1 MSNRDTAARPPPW
14 TGSRARTYTFPELR
28 RRRRAIGAFE
38 RLWIWKDAAVA
49 GRLGRYLE
57 VAENRAPAKFLVAAG
72 VPARVSL
79 KEAGEDEL
87 WAELDRLTPELLAR
101 RARRQAPGPVP
112 EGPSLLELCRELAMR
127 MLAHCNFCAWDC
139 RVDRTIG
146 TKFGACKLARGSRVS
161 TYFHHLGEE
170 LIYRGQAGSGTIF
183 FTSCN
188 MRCAFCQN
196 GDISTDKDNGQAVDS
211 RTLAA
216 MAWILRLEGCHN
228 INWVGGDPTIHLHT
242 IVDAIVLLG
251 QGFSPT
257 REDAARALPAKADRV
272 FSFELDPGA
281 GTWEGAFNVPML
293 WNSNFFMTGD
303 TMRILR
309 LLMDVWLPDFK
320 FGPGRC
326 AITLARTPRYW
337 ETVTA
342 NLALIHGWGE
352 DFTIRHLVMPGHVEC
367 CTYPILDWIAA
378 AMPDVPINI
387 MDQYR
392 PEIHTDPKSPKYMER
407 YADMARRPTPREVR
421 GYYHYARN

>member
-1 MSNRDTAARPPPW
+1 MGGTGPADARIP
-14 TGSRARTYTFPELR
+14 GSP
-28 RRRRAIGAFE
+28 
-38 RLWIWKDAAVA
+38 
-49 GRLGRYLE
+49 
-57 VAENRAPAKFLVAAG
+57 
-72 VPARVSL
+72 
-79 KEAGEDEL
+79 
-87 WAELDRLTPELLAR
+87 
-101 RARRQAPGPVP
+101 RQAPGPVP
-112 EGPSLLELCRELAMR
+112 EGPNLLELCRELGQR

-146 TKFGACKLARGSRVS
+146 AKFGACKLARGSLVS
-161 TYFHHLGEE
+161 TYFHHQGEE
-170 LIYRGQAGSGTIF
+170 LIYRGHAGSGTIF

-188 MRCAFCQN
+188 MRCVFCQN
-196 GDISTDKDNGQAVDS
+196 GDISTDKDNGQPVDA

-216 MAWILRLEGCHN
+216 MAWILRMEGCHN
-228 INWVGGDPTIHLHT
+228 VNWVGGDPTIHLHT
-242 IVDAIVLLG
+242 IVDAIALLG
-251 QGFSPT
+251 QGFQPT
-257 REDAARALPAKADRV
+257 REDAARALEAKADRV
-272 FSFELDPGA
+272 FSFELDSGA
-281 GTWEGAFNVPML
+281 GTWAGAFNVPML

-378 AMPDVPINI
+378 AMPDVPVNI

-392 PEIHTDPKSPKYMER
+392 PEIYTDPNNPKYMER

-421 GYYHYARN
+421 NSYHYARNLGLNFEAVTLEKNTMGLRLGL